1 MNYLFFLFFLVWG
14 VPALSH
20 GGLSA
25 EITGAGL
32 EGLPTGDVEVT
43 TLFHKVTTEAFGKML
58 DSNKERKEIKTIV
71 VRGTKTLTQIMAQSL
86 TSKDK
91 QLGKA
96 ALLESSR
103 K

>member
-1 MNYLFFLFFLVWG
+1 MLLTKIMLKVALF
-14 VPALSH
+14 
-20 GGLSA
+20 
-25 EITGAGL
+25 
-32 EGLPTGDVEVT
+32 
-43 TLFHKVTTEAFGKML
+43 
-58 DSNKERKEIKTIV
+58 KTIV

>member
-1 MNYLFFLFFLVWG
+1 MGSSLSLCCKSTAEEVLLTKIMLKVALF
-14 VPALSH
+14 
-20 GGLSA
+20 
-25 EITGAGL
+25 
-32 EGLPTGDVEVT
+32 
-43 TLFHKVTTEAFGKML
+43 
-58 DSNKERKEIKTIV
+58 KTIV
-71 VRGTKTLTQIMAQSL
+71 VRDTKTLTQIMAQLL